1 MVEQELVHAIEAVL
15 NSKKNMKNPK
25 KVRFHFFSSV
35 TNIMKENVII
45 ANDGRFVSQKKR
57 NRVLLGKISE
67 KMCRSYGSLE
77 SYSFLKLNF
86 YLHANLCS

>member
-15 NSKKNMKNPK
+15 NSKKNIKNPK
-25 KVRFHFFSSV
+25 KVRFHFSSSV
-35 TNIMKENVII
+35 IIKMKENVII

-67 KMCRSYGSLE
+67 KLCRSYGSLK
-77 SYSFLKLNF
+77 SCFLLKSNF
-86 YLHANLCS
+86 YIYANLCS

>member
-25 KVRFHFFSSV
+25 KVRFHFFV
-35 TNIMKENVII
+35 FFNKMKENVII

-67 KMCRSYGSLE
+67 KLWPWQNLSDFCSQE
-77 SYSFLKLNF
+77 NF
-86 YLHANLCS
+86 